1 MFIFTY
7 TVYNDAEYDR
17 HEFDGCLGDAGY
29 EKEAAK
35 KLLKLKKQTDSS
47 WGSSQ
52 VEVYDMTATYDEARE
67 LGVGTAAEFCED
79 INDEEVNGVWAIALE
94 SITAD
99 EYKEIMAELK

>member
-7 TVYNDAEYDR
+7 TVDNDAEYGR
-17 HEFDGCLGDAGY
+17 HDFDGCLGDAGY
-29 EKEAAK
+29 ERKVAK
-35 KLLKLKKQTDSS
+35 QLLELKKETDER
-47 WGSSQ
+47 WGGSQ